1 MTKEHTWFAL
11 IKTQNTQDTIHR
23 PHELKKRKTNMWII
37 LSFLVR
43 GTKYP
48 QEDLQRLSM
57 EQRLKESP
65 IRYYPTWSSIPYT
78 ITKPRHYCGFQEVL
92 ADSSMI

>member
-57 EQRLKESP
+57 EQRLEEKPS
-65 IRYYPTWSSIPYT
+65 RDCPTLGSIPYSV
-78 ITKPRHYCGFQEVL
+78 TKLTQYCGCQEVP
-92 ADSSMI
+92 ADKNLI